1 MNPLPPMCPSGPAR
15 VWRRLLSGVVGTFV
29 LAAVLGCSPEP
40 SASTSPRAAGS
51 TVPAQPATTGA
62 AVAPDAQAVQLVAAT
77 PAPTPASAAA
87 STPAAT
93 STGPQIE
100 LNCEESS
107 VTYAGAY
114 LAENNSWGRQGVVG
128 WTQCMGAATNARGGI
143 SAHWNWNWR
152 QQGDNVK
159 AYPEVVFG
167 HKPGYPKST
176 TTLLPRK
183 LAKIQTLVLDYDVQT
198 EREGTGNMAI
208 DMWLTNTVT
217 PASFA
222 APPITHEIMIW
233 LEVFGPMYPGGQ
245 QVDKVRIN
253 GTMYR
258 VFVGEKFGLGWRY
271 LAFVPNSP
279 MQTMGSIDLMPFF
292 VYLKGKK
299 LITTEEFLSTVNF
312 GNELI
317 SGSGETKLN
326 RFAVTVN

>member
-1 MNPLPPMCPSGPAR
+1 MKPLPPMCPSGPAR
-15 VWRRLLSGVVGTFV
+15 VWRGLLSGVVGTFV

-51 TVPAQPATTGA
+51 SVPAQSATTGA

-77 PAPTPASAAA
+77 PAPAPA

-93 STGPQIE
+93 SAGPQIE

-176 TTLLPRK
+176 TPLLPRT
-183 LAKIQTLVLDYDVQT
+183 LGSIQQLTLDYDVAT
-198 EREGTGNMAI
+198 EREGAGNLAI
-208 DMWLTNTVT
+208 DMWVT
-217 PASFA
+217 STPNPVAFDV
-222 APPITHEIMIW
+222 PTITHEVMIW
-233 LEVFGPMYPGGQ
+233 LEVYGPMYAGGEL
-245 QVDKVRIN
+245 VDRVRIN
-253 GTMYR
+253 GTLYR

-271 LAFVPNSP
+271 IAFAPNSP
-279 MQTMGSIDLMPFF
+279 MHTTARLELKPFF
-292 VYLKGKK
+292 DYLQHRQ
-299 LITTEEFLSTVNF
+299 LIGPGDHLAAVNL
-312 GNELI
+312 GNEII
-317 SGSGETKLN
+317 SGTGDTRLN
-326 RFAVTVN
+326 HFAITLR